1 MCGVTDHMGD
11 LQRRLAA
18 IESAS
23 TQQRARKLRVV
34 LIAVGLV
41 VVLAVAGLLIA
52 RNESSQRDRR
62 VCELTQ
68 TMGGMTAAEA
78 RDYCR

>member
-1 MCGVTDHMGD
+1 MCVVTDHMGD

-23 TQQRARKLRVV
+23 AQQRARKLRVV
-34 LIAVGLV
+34 LVVVGLV

-52 RNESSQRDRR
+52 HNEASQRDRR

-68 TMGGMTAAEA
+68 SMGGMTASEA